1 MSPKLELCLSQ
12 DPLLLPAA
20 GRDSDWPLRA
30 RPLPGLCLREGGA
43 GGQAGAAQPRHEG
56 GHPDQGLLS
65 GEHHRWKIQKYV
77 TLILHYFRFGG
88 DSLL

>member
-1 MSPKLELCLSQ
+1 MIPLTPHIKKQFVYSRMSPKSELCLSQ

-30 RPLPGLCLREGGA
+30 RPLPGLCVREGGA

-56 GHPDQGLLS
+56 GHQD
-65 GEHHRWKIQKYV
+65 
-77 TLILHYFRFGG
+77 
-88 DSLL
+88 